1 MKYKF
6 YVMMNNNNND
16 NNTSP
21 YTNRNKHNN
30 RPPSSFC
37 IQIYNYN
44 DYFLF
49 FFLLKE
55 IAKDNDRIFSIII
68 KFKCICY

>member
-6 YVMMNNNNND
+6 YVMMNNNND

-21 YTNRNKHNN
+21 YINRNKHNN
-30 RPPSSFC
+30 RPPSSSC
-37 IQIYNYN
+37 IYIDCNYN

-55 IAKDNDRIFSIII
+55 IEKTMIAF
-68 KFKCICY
+68 F

>member
-1 MKYKF
+1 
-6 YVMMNNNNND
+6 MMNNNND

-21 YTNRNKHNN
+21 YINRNKHNN
-30 RPPSSFC
+30 RPPSSSC
-37 IQIYNYN
+37 IYIDCNYN

-55 IAKDNDRIFSIII
+55 IEKTMIAF
-68 KFKCICY
+68 F